1 MKIIAIEEAFTYPP
15 IGKLSDRFDVLRQQA
30 HWRTIE
36 EKLENLAQSRLAD
49 MDAAGIDIQVISHT
63 PPGPESLESAQA
75 TILARDAND
84 FLAQAIDAH
93 PDRFA
98 GFAALPLSNP
108 AEAVR
113 ELERAVKSLGF
124 RGALVN
130 GMVQGRFLDDL
141 TFEPVLTCAEALGVP
156 IYLHPSFPPQSV
168 IETYYGGLSPLQSW
182 GLATAGWGWHSE
194 TGIHVLRLI
203 ISGVLDRHPGLQL
216 IIGHMGEM
224 LPFMMARTDQ
234 VLTPLSPTLRQRV
247 SDYFQTNIW
256 ITTSGFFTHAPLQC
270 ALSVV
275 GADRL
280 LFAVDYPFSAN
291 KAGRAFLD
299 SAAIGQ
305 TDRAK
310 IAHRNAERL
319 LRL

>member
-1 MKIIAIEEAFTYPP
+1 MKIVAIEEAFTYPP
-15 IGKLSDRFDVLRQQA
+15 FGRLSDRFDELKQQA

-36 EKLENLAQSRLAD
+36 EKLENLADSRLAD

-63 PPGPESLESAQA
+63 PPGPESLESGRSA
-75 TILARDAND
+75 IVSREAND
-84 FLAQAIDAH
+84 FLAQAISAH

-124 RGALVN
+124 RGVLVN
-130 GMVQGRFLDDL
+130 GMVHGRFVDDPA
-141 TFEPVLTCAEALGVP
+141 FEPVLACAEALSAP
-156 IYLHPSFPPQSV
+156 IYLHPSFPPQGV
-168 IETYYGGLSPLQSW
+168 MEAYYGGLPATQSW
-182 GLATAGWGWHSE
+182 GMATAAWGWHSE
-194 TGIHVLRLI
+194 TGIHVLRLV

-224 LPFMMARTDQ
+224 LPFMLARADQ

-247 SDYFQTNIW
+247 ADYFQTNIW

-275 GADRL
+275 GADRII
-280 LFAVDYPFSAN
+280 FAVDYPFSAN

-299 SAAIGQ
+299 SAAISQ
-305 TDRAK
+305 ADRIK